1 MKDRLCNHT
10 YQFPDPG
17 LAAAIQVEARAQS
30 LHLCKVPPPQSPLV
44 FQVISDDTAVA
55 GRRRSGY
62 GVRGLKAKFVK
73 ASNSLQKCFKLYNLS
88 ATPDDLYIQILSV
101 SMTFSPHHLDF

>member
-44 FQVISDDTAVA
+44 FQVISDDTTVA
-55 GRRRSGY
+55 GRRRGEY
-62 GVRGLKAKFVK
+62 GVRGLKDRFVK
-73 ASNSLQKCFKLYNLS
+73 ASNSLQNCFKLNNFS
-88 ATPDDLYIQILSV
+88 ATP
-101 SMTFSPHHLDF
+101 TFIFRF